1 MWKWAIKFDKAFEV
15 PTYRVKI
22 DGLII
27 GTIRKSTDEWSWE
40 VTFPGQTMPDEC
52 RGTRGTRGEC
62 QEAIRDKFQALTAGM
77 TRDEARQMI
86 VSAIYRA

>member
-1 MWKWAIKFDKAFEV
+1 MWKWAIKFDKGFEV
-15 PTYRVKI
+15 PTYRVKA

-27 GTIRKSTDEWSWE
+27 GMIRKLTDEWSWE

-62 QEAIRDKFQALTAGM
+62 QEAIRDKFQALTAGL